1 MKIIYKSLVSQEV
14 EREKSK
20 WASTCTKM
28 DGFFCELTAN
38 KMHVSFS
45 QVSDKV
51 KVGCSHQ
58 TV

>member
-1 MKIIYKSLVSQEV
+1 MYKSLVSQEV

-20 WASTCTKM
+20 RATACTKT
-28 DGFFCELTAN
+28 DFGGGVCELTAN

-45 QVSDKV
+45 QVSDEV